1 MLTPETVP
9 IRSADVV
16 TRRDEGGV
24 LLFQVR
30 TDEMHF
36 VSDDAFAL
44 LSLCDGSRTVAEI
57 EELLARSRP
66 ELDAP
71 AARASVEQF
80 FESLAGRNVLELW
93 R

>member
-1 MLTPETVP
+1 MLTPETIP
-9 IRSADVV
+9 IRSRDVV
-16 TRRDEGGV
+16 TRNDSGGV

-36 VSDDAFAL
+36 VSDAAFAL
-44 LSLCDGSRTVAEI
+44 FSLCDGSRTVAEI
-57 EELLARSRP
+57 EELLARELP

-71 AARASVEQF
+71 GARASVEQF
-80 FESLAGRNVLELW
+80 FESLADRDVIELW